1 MIGRTRFGRLR
12 WMRVDDRGQVT
23 GFAVVMV
30 TAMIAVSGL
39 VLDAGLVVAAKVHA
53 VGVAQS
59 AARAG
64 AQAVDLDLYRR
75 TGEVR
80 LDVARATA
88 AAQDWLGRSGATGT
102 VTATP
107 QQVRVEV
114 TATTDTQLLSLV
126 GVGSLTVHATAT
138 ATAVRSDTG

>member
-1 MIGRTRFGRLR
+1 MTGRTRYRRRDGRRL
-12 WMRVDDRGQVT
+12 DDRGQVT
-23 GFAVVMV
+23 GFAIVMV

-39 VLDAGLVVAAKVHA
+39 VLDAGLAVAAKVHA

-80 LDVARATA
+80 LDVGRATA
-88 AAQDWLGRSGATGT
+88 AAQGWLVRSGATGT

-114 TATTDTQLLSLV
+114 AATTDTQLLSLV